1 MENTALNNNSLAF
14 IALCNEYC
22 VAIENARESERDDF
36 IASML
41 RLLPRLY
48 ISASD
53 LKVDNVDDYAGDA
66 YLDSA
71 LDEDYYEAVRRG
83 IENLMGADD
92 VYLEVFEEN
101 MKYSD
106 TPIGASVAESLADI
120 FQVLYNFI
128 ETVKEAPT
136 ELIGQALIAVKEEF
150 ENYWSRI
157 LCNVLR
163 AVNHIRYSPSEE

>member
-1 MENTALNNNSLAF
+1 MEKSALNNNALAF

-22 VAIENARESERDDF
+22 VAVENARESERDEF
-36 IASML
+36 ISSML

-53 LKVDNVDDYAGDA
+53 LKIEVADVEFGA

-71 LDEDYYEAVRRG
+71 LDEDYYEAVRRS

-106 TPIGASVAESLADI
+106 TPIGASIAECLADI
-120 FQVLYNFI
+120 FQVLYNFV
-128 ETVKEAPT
+128 ETVKESPT
-136 ELIGQALIAVKEEF
+136 ELIGQSLSAVKEEF

-163 AVNHIRYSPSEE
+163 ALNHVRYTPSED

>member
-53 LKVDNVDDYAGDA
+53 LKVDSVDDYAGDT
-66 YLDSA
+66 YLDSV

-136 ELIGQALIAVKEEF
+136 ELIGQSLIAVKEEF

-163 AVNHIRYSPSEE
+163 AVNHIRYSISEE

>member
-22 VAIENARESERDDF
+22 EAIENARESERDDF

-53 LKVDNVDDYAGDA
+53 LKVDSVDDYTGDT
-66 YLDSA
+66 YLDSV

-136 ELIGQALIAVKEEF
+136 ELIGQSLIAVKEEF

-163 AVNHIRYSPSEE
+163 AVNHIRYSTSEE